1 MKLDLVCNLPP
12 VDGNP
17 RNSEGTFAR
26 GFKGEILYAYSRYT
40 GESCHDDATCD
51 IALIR
56 SFDEGNTWSEP
67 VIIARAKEDFGTNN
81 VMSVSS
87 VVQKNGDLAFYFLI
101 KELDYTT
108 SIGRV
113 LTRDGENFT
122 AERCQFDKSVRPGY
136 FCVNNDR
143 IVRLSDGRL
152 MAPWCWVC
160 AEAAKIDRRDPCH
173 CGAFLSDDDGKT
185 FYDAGFDF
193 VSTDLANTRYGFQEP
208 GMIELSDR
216 LYYWTRTGYGR
227 QYETVSF
234 TGPSGFHYPQPSIFT
249 SPVSPMQ
256 IKKHNGILYNAYNPK
271 PRWNGYEEYEQE
283 HPGVWS
289 RSPMVLR
296 ISRDEGK
303 TWGKMNVVGDDPDR
317 GYSYP
322 AMFFTEDGH
331 LLLGICRGSGAEGN
345 NLCTIG
351 IYKIDL
357 STVEE

>member
-1 MKLDLVCNLPP
+1 MNLNLVCNLPP
-12 VDGNP
+12 IPDNP

-26 GFKGEILYAYSRYT
+26 GFKGEIMFLYSRYR
-40 GESCHDDATCD
+40 GESFHDNACSD
-51 IALIR
+51 IAMIV
-56 SFDEGNTWSEP
+56 SYDEGETWTEP
-67 VIIARAKEDFGTNN
+67 RVLVRSDEYGVVNI
-81 VMSVSS
+81 MSVSTVYQRDGS
-87 VVQKNGDLAFYFLI
+87 LGFYFLI
-101 KELDYTT
+101 LDPETFNVDL
-108 SIGRV
+108 GR
-113 LTRDGENFT
+113 LITFDGENFT

-303 TWGKMNVVGDDPDR
+303 TWGKMNIVGDDPDR
-317 GYSYP
+317 GYAYP
-322 AMFFTEDGH
+322 AMFFTKDGH
-331 LLLGICRGSGAEGN
+331 MLLGICRGSGAEGN
-345 NLCTIG
+345 NLCTLG

-357 STVEE
+357 ATVEE